1 MNTALSPAPAGSRTR
16 KECDV
21 HVTRL
26 KTIDNEEEGQ
36 GTIEYVLVMLA
47 VAAVAV
53 VLITWARS
61 GAGKAALE
69 GLFSNVISWVTS
81 AVSRFR

>member
-1 MNTALSPAPAGSRTR
+1 MF
-16 KECDV
+16 
-21 HVTRL
+21 VTELQRV
-26 KTIDNEEEGQ
+26 DDEEGGQ

-53 VLITWARS
+53 VLIAWARS

-69 GLFSNVISWVTS
+69 GLFSNVISWVS
-81 AVSRFR
+81 AAASRFR

>member
-1 MNTALSPAPAGSRTR
+1 MFATALRRIES
-16 KECDV
+16 
-21 HVTRL
+21 
-26 KTIDNEEEGQ
+26 EEKGQ

-53 VLITWARS
+53 VLIAWARS

-69 GLFSNVISWVTS
+69 GLFGNVISWVTS

>member
-1 MNTALSPAPAGSRTR
+1 MTAFPPAPAGRRRR
-16 KECDV
+16 KERGMFATALRRVDS
-21 HVTRL
+21 
-26 KTIDNEEEGQ
+26 EEEGQ

-61 GAGKAALE
+61 GAGKAGLE
-69 GLFSNVISWVTS
+69 GLFNNVLSWIT
-81 AVSRFR
+81 AAASRFR